1 MLETGK
7 IDGRQA
13 TYLMIN
19 MIISEGIL
27 FVPASTFALVR
38 QDAWMSNIV
47 ALSGGLL
54 MAWMWVCIS
63 WRYPGKTLFEI
74 NQIVFGPVIGKIFGF
89 CFCWGWLHVIATALR
104 EFVSLLV
111 ANFMPATPVIVLAV
125 AAVAL
130 SSYMVYSG
138 LECIG
143 RMTQVFA
150 ILITAS
156 IFILFFLS
164 IPKMEVNN
172 LLPVYDAG
180 LLPVIK
186 GSFAPMFWFGHI
198 TTLSILVPFLNRP
211 QDAMKIGVKSVLAS
225 FFVIE
230 LVAVG
235 IIAIFGPDLASS
247 YLAPVLNG
255 ARMVH
260 IANFLERM
268 ELILVIVWI
277 SGGVLKVALFQ
288 WVPVLGLAQLL
299 GLKSYR
305 PLVVPAGIFII
316 ALSIWLEPDVI
327 HLFTFMSYVWGT
339 AYGLGYVLVFPAFLL
354 IVISLKGNKR

>member
-27 FVPASTFALVR
+27 FMPAATFILAR
-38 QDAWMSNIV
+38 QDAWLSNIV
-47 ALSGGLL
+47 ALSGGIL
-54 MAWMWVCIS
+54 MAWMWVSIS
-63 WRYPGKTLFEI
+63 WRYPGKTPFEI
-74 NQIVFGPVIGKIFGF
+74 YPILFGPVIGKIIGF
-89 CFCWGWLHVIATALR
+89 SYCWGWLHINALVLR
-104 EFVSLLV
+104 ELASLLT
-111 ANFMPATPVIVLAV
+111 ANFMPETPVVVFAV
-125 AAVAL
+125 VAVAL
-130 SSYMVYSG
+130 SSYMAYSG
-138 LECIG
+138 LECVG

-150 ILITAS
+150 ILIIIS
-156 IFILFFLS
+156 IFVLFSLS
-164 IPKMEVNN
+164 IQEMEVNN

-186 GSFAPMFWFGHI
+186 GSFAPMFWLGHI
-198 TTLSILVPFLNRP
+198 TTLSSLIPFLNRP
-211 QDAMKIGVKSVLAS
+211 QDALKVGFKSVLAS
-225 FFVIE
+225 FIVIE

-235 IIAIFGPDLASS
+235 IIAIFGPNLAGS
-247 YLAPVLNG
+247 YLAPVLSG

-260 IANFLERM
+260 IANFLERL
-268 ELILVIVWI
+268 ELLLVIVWI
-277 SGGVLKVALFQ
+277 SGGILKVALFQ

-316 ALSIWLEPDVI
+316 ALSIWLEPDI
-327 HLFTFMSYVWGT
+327 IRLFTFLNYIWGG
-339 AYGLGYVLVFPAFLL
+339 AYGLGYVLVFPVFIL
-354 IVISLKGNKR
+354 IAISLKGSKG